1 MKTPSKKTKAVR
13 VKATDAPEAAG
24 AATARA
30 WTHLELFDHWVLS
43 RAEGGPG
50 VRERLTPE
58 AAAGYR
64 FFWNSFVRWL
74 TTAHPDAQGKST
86 PARRRSY
93 KTASAADIDAY
104 LGGEVSTS
112 SPTKAAVSPITLVRY
127 GSLLEWIY
135 DFAVARGAVKHNPAN
150 ARTTGSVRTLRA
162 AGKFDA
168 AGEGLALNA
177 LQWQAVL
184 AAVPPL
190 DSTDP
195 MQIRDRA
202 ILLMLMDAHLTSRE
216 LCDLD
221 VANIG
226 YALED
231 RDTYT
236 VDVTQFTRKSQERSL
251 VLDKQ
256 TCEAIKGW
264 LQVRAAMKL
273 PAKDRALFVTE
284 RRRRLSKRVLI
295 YVVSRTMR
303 AASKAA
309 GFDLPYHSGPQVLRN
324 SRIVF
329 RLNRGVP
336 VTEVVADAGL
346 KNHYSFRGLLQ
357 HLSPE
362 VAHAVTPV
370 ARTKTAEPK
379 S

>member
-1 MKTPSKKTKAVR
+1 TKKTKAAR
-13 VKATDAPEAAG
+13 VTTPEAA
-24 AATARA
+24 AAAKARA
-30 WTHLELFDHWVLS
+30 WTHLELFDEWVLS

-74 TTAHPDAQGKST
+74 TTAHHDAQGKPT
-86 PARRRSY
+86 RARRRSY

-104 LGGEVSTS
+104 LGGQVSTS

-135 DFAVARGAVKHNPAN
+135 DFAVAKGAVKHNPAN
-150 ARTTGSVRTLRA
+150 ARTTGAARALRA
-162 AGKFDA
+162 AGKFDP
-168 AGEGLALNA
+168 AGEGLVLNA
-177 LQWQAVL
+177 LQWEAVL
-184 AAVPPL
+184 AAVPPI

-202 ILLMLMDAHLTSRE
+202 ILLVLMDAHLTSRE

-221 VANIG
+221 VSNIG

-231 RDTYT
+231 RDSYT
-236 VDVTQFTRKSQERSL
+236 VDVTQFTRRSQERSL
-251 VLDKQ
+251 VLDRK
-256 TCEAIKGW
+256 TSEAIKRW

-273 PAKDRALFVTE
+273 SAKDQALFVTE

-303 AASKAA
+303 AASLAA

-336 VTEVVADAGL
+336 VKDVVADAGL
-346 KNHYSFRGLLQ
+346 KNHYSFRGLRQ
-357 HLSPE
+357 HLNPE
-362 VAHAVTPV
+362 VAKIVTPV
-370 ARTKTAEPK
+370 ARSKRPEPK